1 MATGD
6 SKLSIC
12 SDALIMLGASPL
24 SSFSEGTDAA
34 QICDRL
40 YDNMLQQLL
49 VKYPW
54 SFTLKK
60 TQLARLVDAPASE
73 WTHAYALPADLIG
86 SGARAL
92 FTTASPG
99 ASPQTTGWE
108 VYSGQIFTDFTEVHI
123 DYQVQ
128 PDETVMPSYF
138 VQLVKYY
145 TAWHIAEAVTDQIS
159 KAQYFQSLAVGSL
172 SENMRGGM
180 MRQAMQIDGGSKP
193 VAGFQD
199 FPLVTARAS

>member
-108 VYSGQIFTDFTEVHI
+108 VYSGQIFTDFNEVHI

-145 TAWHIAEAVTDQIS
+145 TAWHIAEPVTDQIT
-159 KAQYFQSLAVGSL
+159 KAQYWQSVAVGAPSD
-172 SENMRGGM
+172 NGRGGAF
-180 MRQAMQIDGGSKP
+180 REAVNIDGTTSP
-193 VAGFQD
+193 SNNILD
-199 FPLVTARAS
+199 FAIIEARNS